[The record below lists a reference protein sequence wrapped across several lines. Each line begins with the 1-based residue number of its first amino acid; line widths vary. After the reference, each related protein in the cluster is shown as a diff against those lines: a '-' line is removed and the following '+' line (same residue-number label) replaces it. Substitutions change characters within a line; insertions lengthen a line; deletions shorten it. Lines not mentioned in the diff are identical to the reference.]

1 MFATVKTLYD
11 YIISNSCFSGEQ
23 SGLPVEVSRRVF
35 ELVVFDGIGDSSLSN
50 IIILMLMTC
59 EDKVVKMDMATRFH
73 YIGHGNFIKE
83 IFEDEKL
90 FKQLFS
96 KLKHDCD
103 LLVSDE
109 MAMSRMTV
117 QSMNDLEHSM

>member
-1 MFATVKTLYD
+1 M
-11 YIISNSCFSGEQ
+11 
-23 SGLPVEVSRRVF
+23 EVSRRVF

-103 LLVSDE
+103 MLVSDE